1 MSLLPQQ
8 QQQQLLLLLL
18 CAAAIAKAA
27 ADARRHQLFANSR
40 APICILFS
48 ILKMVADQHRM
59 RSYCSSAAAQHEEQ
73 HPAHS
78 RVTGVRASMG
88 PSGGSLEPAFSALT
102 EGTEVRQPCGTWD
115 RTVVKVCKPYTA
127 VATACQ
133 KVPADCSRSTQLAR
147 PSPSRGSIDT
157 SRPVAPC
164 PIHLGTT
171 AMDLVQVCELELQP
185 VEAG

>member
-48 ILKMVADQHRM
+48 ILKMVADQHCM
-59 RSYCSSAAAQHEEQ
+59 RSYWYCSSAAAQHEEQ

-78 RVTGVRASMG
+78 RVTGV
-88 PSGGSLEPAFSALT
+88 
-102 EGTEVRQPCGTWD
+102 
-115 RTVVKVCKPYTA
+115 
-127 VATACQ
+127 
-133 KVPADCSRSTQLAR
+133 
-147 PSPSRGSIDT
+147 
-157 SRPVAPC
+157 
-164 PIHLGTT
+164 
-171 AMDLVQVCELELQP
+171 
-185 VEAG
+185 